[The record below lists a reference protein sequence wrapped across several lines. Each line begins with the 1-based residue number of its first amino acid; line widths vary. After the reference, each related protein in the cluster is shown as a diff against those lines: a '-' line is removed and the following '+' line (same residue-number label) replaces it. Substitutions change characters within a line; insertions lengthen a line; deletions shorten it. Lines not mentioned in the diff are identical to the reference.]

1 LNERVIDRWIDSALA
16 AATAHAE
23 ALQADLAR
31 SQQNDLD
38 LRREV
43 WRLAEELTH
52 AQAAVT
58 VERDEKQGLLAEQ
71 QSLLASS
78 SWRVTAP
85 LRKLAE
91 FIRRKH

>member
-1 LNERVIDRWIDSALA
+1 
-16 AATAHAE
+16 
-23 ALQADLAR
+23 
-31 SQQNDLD
+31 
-38 LRREV
+38 V
-43 WRLAEELTH
+43 WRLAEELSR

-71 QSLLASS
+71 QSFLTSS